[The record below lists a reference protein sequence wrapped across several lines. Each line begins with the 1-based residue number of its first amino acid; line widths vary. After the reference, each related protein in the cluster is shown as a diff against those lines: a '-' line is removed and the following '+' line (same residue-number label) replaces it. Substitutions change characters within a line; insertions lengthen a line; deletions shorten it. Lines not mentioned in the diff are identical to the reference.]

1 MNDQSVDRI
10 NESIMCRGL
19 CGRTRMRTAGRGGTS
34 RTAISH
40 RNGIHARKRCDTLQF
55 GRSLLPHPRD
65 QSSGQTDS
73 PGIRMQHG
81 EKPIRQ
87 TVWGFDKRD
96 RRCVAKAR
104 VSSRAEGASHQPQG
118 SLRDAL
124 WDRSRDGC
132 VSPSHKQ
139 NLLLVLLV
147 WLPARRQLSPLRCR
161 VQIPLRPPPLA
172 VDVDDQM
179 E

>member
-1 MNDQSVDRI
+1 MNRSCVVACA
-10 NESIMCRGL
+10 EEHG
-19 CGRTRMRTAGRGGTS
+19 CGRPGEGAHRAPRLVIGNGVYAQERGD
-34 RTAISH
+34 
-40 RNGIHARKRCDTLQF
+40 ARQF
-55 GRSLLPHPRD
+55 GRSLLTHPCD

-81 EKPIRQ
+81 EKPMRQ

-96 RRCVAKAR
+96 LRCVAKAQ
-104 VSSRAEGASHQPQG
+104 VSSHAAQGEGASHQPQE

-124 WDRSRDGC
+124 WDRSRDCC

-161 VQIPLRPPPLA
+161 VQIPLQPPPLA